1 MSFVCDN
8 SMRTHFFVYL
18 TSESL
23 NTATAYGERRRTN
36 STRGVRDATTKAT
49 TRWATTKATRWAT
62 THVDCTRRDGEPGD
76 DAMGDGTRRLH
87 T

>member
-49 TRWATTKATRWAT
+49 TRWAIQAVSGQKRKACNEEGPK
-62 THVDCTRRDGEPGD
+62 V
-76 DAMGDGTRRLH
+76 L
-87 T
+87 